1 MMSKSWIC
9 RRGDLYLADLGTP
22 VGSQQGG
29 VRPVVVLQ
37 NNVGNY
43 HAPTITVAP
52 LTSKIKKTGQPTHYT
67 LRKACGLQK
76 ESVVLAEQVMTI
88 DKRCLVRY
96 LGRVASKEM
105 RGIDD
110 AVRVQLGF
118 YIPERAERRYRYQN
132 GKMIK
137 NVPKHKE
144 NGGVKDVRKDDVQ
157 LSGNGHS
164 QDRPEPTG

>member
-43 HAPTITVAP
+43 HSPTLTVAP
-52 LTSKIKKTGQPTHYT
+52 LTSKMKKAGQPTHYQ
-67 LRKACGLQK
+67 LRKACGLRK
-76 ESVVLAEQVMTI
+76 KSVVLAEQVMTI
-88 DKRCLVRY
+88 DRRCLIRY
-96 LGRVASKEM
+96 LGRVTSKEM

-118 YIPERAERRYRYQN
+118 YIPERAERRYRYKC
-132 GKMIK
+132 GRM
-137 NVPKHKE
+137 VSASRE
-144 NGGVKDVRKDDVQ
+144 GADKDKGTKSRETV
-157 LSGNGHS
+157 
-164 QDRPEPTG
+164 